1 MGTEIASLLRGL
13 VPGLALLYGEDV
25 ARGGSFSES
34 RPEAEGPF
42 ISKDRGYGVEQT
54 IGRGYRGVSRW
65 ELR

>member
-1 MGTEIASLLRGL
+1 MGAEIAARLRGL
-13 VPGLALLYGEDV
+13 VPGFALLYGEDI

-54 IGRGYRGVSRW
+54 IGRGYRGVSCW
-65 ELR
+65 KLR